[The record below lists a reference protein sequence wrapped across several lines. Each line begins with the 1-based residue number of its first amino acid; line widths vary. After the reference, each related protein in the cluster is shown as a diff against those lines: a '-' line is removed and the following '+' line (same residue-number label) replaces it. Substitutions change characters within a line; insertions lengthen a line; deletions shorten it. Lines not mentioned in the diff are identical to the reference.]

1 MVFESFIKYLVL
13 KRGFTLFILS
23 AFLFYSVYS
32 IYKINFEVYPDIS
45 DIEVTIITE
54 AKGFNAE
61 EVELLITNPL
71 ERYLNTIPNIS
82 SIRSN
87 STIGL
92 SLIRIVFEEDTNFYI
107 ARQLVEEKLNKINL
121 PGNIQARLGPITSSI
136 GEIFRYVI
144 EGPENLPLTK
154 LKEIQDF
161 KIIPKLLS
169 AKGVVDVST
178 FGGLEK
184 QFQVIINPIQL
195 EKYNLSIE
203 SISRAIHS
211 NNEDTSENYIKIGSN
226 RLNIK
231 TVGKINKIEDIEN
244 IIVDNKHGVP
254 IFIKD
259 IAYVETSVYP
269 PSGIL
274 GYIDKLRNIEDDS
287 GIEGIVLMRKFE
299 NPSKTISQIKIKLN
313 ELNQEL
319 FKEGIRIHTVYDRS
333 HMNSYVLQNVVRSI
347 FFSILLIFITLLIFF
362 RSYTI
367 TFLSLGSLLFST
379 LFCFCILNLF
389 DISMFLISLSTI
401 NQGLIVAISAILCD
415 GFEREF
421 NKEKWS
427 KEHFLHVIIKNSSQ
441 LQKPIL
447 ISISFLVFTLMPV
460 FFLDRIEGK
469 IIKPIALTQIL
480 MLLGCLLYCIFLVP
494 FFISLINKKYYIKTK
509 NTFRDNLEEFYRL
522 LLNYAFYKKR
532 EISFLLISLFLF
544 TIFIY
549 FRLGSGF
556 LTEVDEGNLWIRLN
570 LPVGIN
576 IETSKNYSDILRK
589 EIANLDEVELV
600 LTQVGKNNENTDF
613 FGPNRIEILV
623 EHKDYFSFSK
633 NKKNKK
639 QLIQE
644 IKKILDFNFPGA
656 NYRITQPIIDS
667 TMENSTGSSSDLAI
681 FIKGYELDKLR
692 EISKK
697 IIHEVKNIKGA
708 VETGVEQ
715 EEKQTQI
722 VIEIDRFG
730 AARYG
735 VNVEQ
740 INQIIKTAISGTE
753 VSIVYEGEKKIDV
766 TLKLASENKTT
777 PSSLSKLVIPNFQN
791 QKIPLERVAN
801 IHLRETESNIFH
813 DSTERALIIR
823 TDIEDRPQEGFID
836 ELNSKILEIQKEE
849 NLLLFHFGGEY
860 ENLKRGSS
868 RLKKVI
874 LFTLL
879 LVFIQL
885 TFLFKGKYH
894 RSLFVLSNLPIPLI
908 GGVLFLYFRNIS
920 LNISVIVGMIFLIS
934 ITVMANFLYL
944 THILHYL
951 ETNELNFTEIINISV
966 KKSSVF
972 FLFIILSFIGLVPSL
987 FGSGVTEPM
996 STMVIGGMLF
1006 TLIISFVTNPIFFYY
1021 LEKFFIERLRHVR

>member
-1 MVFESFIKYLVL
+1 
-13 KRGFTLFILS
+13 LF
-23 AFLFYSVYS
+23 SVYS
-32 IYKINFEVYPDIS
+32 IYNINFEVYPDIS
-45 DIEVTIITE
+45 DIEVTVITE
-54 AKGFNAE
+54 AKGLNAE
-61 EVELLITNPL
+61 EVEQLITNPL

-107 ARQLVEEKLNKINL
+107 ARQLVEEKLNKIIL
-121 PGNIQARLGPITSSI
+121 PKNIQARLGPITSSI
-136 GEIFRYVI
+136 GEIYRYVI

-161 KIIPKLLS
+161 KIIPKLLT

-203 SISRAIHS
+203 SISKAIHS

-231 TVGKINKIEDIEN
+231 TVGKIKKLEDIEN

-254 IFIKD
+254 LFIKD

-274 GYIDKLRNIEDDS
+274 GYIDKLRNREDDS
-287 GIEGIVLMRKFE
+287 GIEGIILMRKFE
-299 NPSKTISQIKIKLN
+299 NPSKTISKIKTKIS

-319 FKEGIRIHTVYDRS
+319 SKEGIKIHTVYDRS
-333 HMNSYVLQNVVRSI
+333 HMNTYVLQNVLRSI
-347 FFSILLIFITLLIFF
+347 FFSLLLLFFTLLIFF

-367 TFLSLGSLLFST
+367 TFLCLGSLVFST
-379 LFCFCILNLF
+379 LFCFCILNLL

-415 GFEREF
+415 GFERQF
-421 NKEKWS
+421 NKEKWA
-427 KEHFLHVIIKNSSQ
+427 KEHFLHVIIKNSEQ

-494 FFISLINKKYYIKTK
+494 FFISIINKKNYLKVE
-509 NTFRDNLEEFYRL
+509 NMFRNNLEEFYRI
-522 LLNYAFYKKR
+522 LLNYSFYKKKQ
-532 EISFLLISLFLF
+532 ILLILISLSFL

-549 FRLGSGF
+549 NRLGSGF

-570 LPVGIN
+570 LPIGIN
-576 IETSKNYSDILRK
+576 METSKNYSDIIRK

-600 LTQVGKNNENTDF
+600 LTQVGRNNENTDY

-639 QLIQE
+639 HLIQQ
-644 IKKILDFNFPGA
+644 IKKILDSNFPGA

-681 FIKGYELDKLR
+681 FIKGYDLDKLR
-692 EISKK
+692 ELAKNIVHEIKK
-697 IIHEVKNIKGA
+697 IKGG
-708 VETGVEQ
+708 VETGIEQ

-722 VIEIDRFG
+722 VIEIDRVG

-753 VSIVYEGEKKIDV
+753 VSVVYEGEKKIDV
-766 TLKLASENKTT
+766 ILKLASENKTI

-801 IHLRETESNIFH
+801 IHLREAESNIFH

-823 TDIEDRPQEGFID
+823 TDIEDRPQEGFIR
-836 ELNSKILEIQKEE
+836 ELNSKILEIQKKE
-849 NLLLFHFGGEY
+849 NFLSFHFGGEY

-868 RLKKVI
+868 RLKIVI
-874 LFTLL
+874 LLTLV

-885 TFLFKGKYH
+885 TLLFKGKFH
-894 RSLFVLSNLPIPLI
+894 RSFFILSNLPVPLM
-908 GGVLFLYFRNIS
+908 GGILFLYFRNIS

-944 THILHYL
+944 THVLLYL
-951 ETNELNFTEIINISV
+951 DKKEFSFSEIINISV
-966 KKSSVF
+966 KNSSVF

-996 STMVIGGMLF
+996 STIIIGGMVFSLF
-1006 TLIISFVTNPIFFYY
+1006 ITLLTNPILFYH
-1021 LEKFFIERLRHVR
+1021 LEKFYRERLHYVR